1 MLFKPPYTFLTTKPQ
16 TRLLSKSHPEWL
28 AVLPIVDITAPEV
41 KAIITYTDDS
51 TAELVL
57 ASPTLRMGEAQYIDV
72 SYATHD
78 YDAETPA
85 KTIRHIIVRVES
97 EDFADQSAQDFVKY
111 YPYSPKA
118 DNNNPDKS
126 DILSIYYHN
135 SYDGL
140 DSIIC
145 IGDTASSIETDNLIT
160 EKPMDLNYQLGDA
173 QFAVANQTFRETFQV
188 STGSKPGLEIYA
200 LHDLFSLKAA
210 YEYRVISGVPTLIPI
225 IPAGNGI
232 AMPSS
237 RTSIK
242 NLSFSYQYAYRGR
255 AKDRQ
260 GI

>member
-16 TRLLSKSHPEWL
+16 TRLLSKNHPEWL
-28 AVLPIVDITAPEV
+28 ALLPIVDITSPQV
-41 KAIITYTDDS
+41 KAIITYTDGT

-57 ASPTLRMGEAQYIDV
+57 ATPTLREGEAQYIDV

-97 EDFADQSAQDFVKY
+97 EDFEDQSAQDFVKY
-111 YPYSPKA
+111 FPYIPAA
-118 DNNNPDKS
+118 DKNNPDKS
-126 DILSIYYHN
+126 DILAIYYHN
-135 SYDGL
+135 SYCGI

-145 IGDTASSIETDNLIT
+145 LGDTQRSIETDNLIT

-173 QFAVANQTFRETFQV
+173 QFAVTNQTFRETFQV
-188 STGSKPGLEIYA
+188 STGTKPRLEIYA

-232 AMPSS
+232 AMPSN
-237 RTSIK
+237 RNNVK
-242 NLSFSYQYAYRGR
+242 QLSFSYQYAYTGR
-255 AKDRQ
+255 AKDRA
-260 GI
+260 GL